1 MNPSGKTPTPVPAQN
16 RPPQQP
22 SLLAF
27 LLVLFSGWLLVPAP
41 AHAQQPHA
49 TLHDA
54 MMEVISHDD
63 FQSAWWGIHVVDL
76 ASGTPVVTHN
86 AERAFMP
93 ASNVKLFTGAGALL
107 LLGPDH
113 QFRTTLH
120 AVGPREGDTLQG
132 SLVVQGGGDATIGG
146 RLFEQPPFHVFDA
159 WHDAL
164 RANGIARVTGG
175 VAADV
180 SYFDPTPLGRGWSW
194 DDPPARYSAEVGPL
208 SFHENMVEL
217 QFEGTRPGQP
227 ARLAWRPATSYLR
240 VQNNTTTVPADS
252 SVEHA
257 VRRAPNGNTFTVASR
272 IPAGRSVTR
281 PVSIHDPAAFFTWAF
296 REHLR
301 GRGLSVAGP
310 AEGVLPA
317 GLATA
322 LATTPPIAVHHSP
335 PVQDIVQALMK
346 DSQNL
351 YAEALLRSV
360 GAAFPSAEEGTPR
373 SSAAAGAVAVLDT
386 LAALQVD
393 TAAVRLVD
401 GSGLSRRNLAPPAA
415 LTSLL
420 RVMHQIK
427 DPAVRAAFAASLPR
441 AGQEGTLEY
450 RMTRGRAR
458 GNARGKTGTLSH
470 ASALSGYVTTA
481 DGRPLAFAL
490 MANHHTVP
498 ARRVR
503 QAQDALVEQLA
514 RYTMP

>member
-1 MNPSGKTPTPVPAQN
+1 
-16 RPPQQP
+16 
-22 SLLAF
+22 
-27 LLVLFSGWLLVPAP
+27 
-41 AHAQQPHA
+41 
-49 TLHDA
+49 

-63 FQSAWWGIHVVDL
+63 FRSAWWGIHVVDL
-76 ASGTPVVTHN
+76 ASGTSVVTHN
-86 AERAFMP
+86 VERAFMP

-132 SLVVQGGGDATIGG
+132 SLVVQGGGDPTIGG
-146 RLFEQPPFHVFDA
+146 RLFEQMPYHVFDA
-159 WHDAL
+159 WHGAL

-175 VAADV
+175 IAADV
-180 SYFDPTPLGRGWSW
+180 SYFDPTPLGRGWAW

-227 ARLAWRPATSYLR
+227 ARLTWRPATSYLR

-252 SVEHA
+252 SVQHN
-257 VRRAPNGNTFTVASR
+257 VRRSPSGNTFTVASR

-310 AEGVLPA
+310 AGGVLPA
-317 GLATA
+317 GFATTLAA
-322 LATTPPIAVHHSP
+322 TPPIAVHHSP
-335 PVQDIVQALMK
+335 PVRDIVQELMK

-351 YAEALLRSV
+351 YAEALLRSI
-360 GAAFPSAEEGTPR
+360 GAAFPRAEDGTPR
-373 SSAAAGAVAVLDT
+373 SSAAAGAAAVLDT

-401 GSGLSRRNLAPPAA
+401 GSGLSRRNLVPPAA

-420 RVMHQIK
+420 RVMHQLD
-427 DPAVRAAFAASLPR
+427 DPAVRVAFAASLPR
-441 AGQEGTLEY
+441 AGREGTLQY

-481 DGRPLAFAL
+481 NGRPLAFAL

-498 ARRVR
+498 TRRVR